1 MSIQQCRLIFA
12 ETLRNLQV
20 EGGDLGNEGMCQM
33 RLKYDWMPTINFCYI
48 EPKDSLLIFAE
59 AGFIDSNGED
69 EVIKDFMHRQFLF
82 NKSKGIT
89 FSLAGDNNALTVQL
103 MLDVAG
109 LSVTSLG
116 DAIQDFVDE
125 VRFAVFRVND
135 IAEDDYGLTYGTTY
149 TNSII
154 VG

>member
-1 MSIQQCRLIFA
+1 
-12 ETLRNLQV
+12 
-20 EGGDLGNEGMCQM
+20 
-33 RLKYDWMPTINFCYI
+33 
-48 EPKDSLLIFAE
+48 
-59 AGFIDSNGED
+59 
-69 EVIKDFMHRQFLF
+69 MHRQFLF

-103 MLDVAG
+103 MLDVAS